1 MGAAP
6 FGAVSRSLREAGR
19 TIRDISTDV
28 ARGKVQRGKERLG
41 LATLRQAGERARGEL
56 DVKRAKLER
65 EERLDEPVS
74 FFTILDEA
82 KKRGR
87 VPEGILNTMGAAF
100 RNKDPLAPE
109 GDESLLGDTFT
120 TRRQFIKQFIDMQK
134 LAKKTKIDMDKAA
147 ALLTGQK
154 EVAGIKAGVKAGVAK
169 KKEEKKTAEKKTKSL
184 AAQRKEKKRRIQTLE
199 SEKRRINV
207 RLAKARADVA
217 DETVIQAIESNLK
230 TVNDEL
236 KQLKEKPKDVVPDIK
251 LKRTRKARRG
261 GKRFRI
267 GEGGEA
273 TQISGRSGKDI
284 TKLNKFLIGPK

>member
-28 ARGKVQRGKERLG
+28 ARGKVQRGKERFG

-65 EERLDEPVS
+65 EERLDEVVTYR
-74 FFTILDEA
+74 TIFDEA
-82 KKRGR
+82 RKFGN
-87 VPEGILNTMGAAF
+87 VPEGVLNTTE
-100 RNKDPLAPE
+100 KSV
-109 GDESLLGDTFT
+109 GDMKLLDFPT
-120 TRRQFIKQFIDMQK
+120 TRRDFIKTFIEQQK
-134 LAKKTKIDMDKAA
+134 LLQKTKIEMDKATA
-147 ALLTGQK
+147 KQRKETK
-154 EVAGIKAGVKAGVAK
+154 KIEVA
-169 KKEEKKTAEKKTKSL
+169 EQKTAEKKTKSL

-251 LKRTRKARRG
+251 LKRTGKARRG
-261 GKRFRI
+261 EKRFRI